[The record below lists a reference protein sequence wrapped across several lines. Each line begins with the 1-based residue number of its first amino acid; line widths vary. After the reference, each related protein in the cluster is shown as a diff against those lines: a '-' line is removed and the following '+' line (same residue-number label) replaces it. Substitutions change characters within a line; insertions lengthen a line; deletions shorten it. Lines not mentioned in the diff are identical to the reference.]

1 MKLKMT
7 VIYGDEICES
17 LKEAFNC
24 TTDEEL
30 LGGFK
35 LVMAQAL
42 RQEAYKDE
50 DISIVCEKID

>member
-7 VIYGDEICES
+7 VIYGDEICEG
-17 LKEAFNC
+17 LKEEFGC

-30 LGGFK
+30 LGAFK
-35 LVMAQAL
+35 LIMSRAL
-42 RQEAYKDE
+42 AQEACKDE